1 MTKVEFLNEL
11 RNKLQVLP
19 KEDLES
25 RISFYSE
32 MIDDRMDE
40 GKTEEEAINE
50 IGTVDEIVYEIAK
63 DTPLVKLVKEKVK
76 PKRALRVWEI
86 ILLILG
92 FPVWFPLLTVAVVL
106 AIVFYLLI
114 WVFVIVAYAV
124 EAALVTWSI
133 GGVIVFFLSII
144 NGNSD
149 LISLGT
155 AVMSCGGAI
164 LLYFGCK
171 ELTKLTIKL
180 SKKIIV
186 GIKMAIIGKG
196 ENK

>member
-1 MTKVEFLNEL
+1 MTKVEFLDEL

-76 PKRALRVWEI
+76 PKRSLRVWEI

-124 EAALVTWSI
+124 EAALVTWSV

-171 ELTKLTIKL
+171 ELTKITIKL

-196 ENK
+196 ESK

>member
-92 FPVWFPLLTVAVVL
+92 FPVWFPLLTVAIVL

-124 EAALVTWSI
+124 ETALVTWSV
-133 GGVIVFFLSII
+133 GGVIVFFLSLI

-155 AVMSCGGAI
+155 AVMACGGAI